1 MPGTLNHP
9 GIRPRRRDRRGAII
23 AGGMATIALAGFLIS
38 LAPSRGVDGAAS
50 PPAAKAAR
58 HPAPGF
64 PAVGEQSGAKPSSE
78 KELAYQAPIDPRTDP
93 AGHVRQARAME
104 VRQRLQQ
111 ARQALKANR
120 MDDAINAAARALQL
134 DPDNVDALTQLG
146 VGLAGTGRFREA
158 YAYLMKAIDL
168 DPAHADAYFGM
179 AVVQEGL
186 GNLEGALGGM
196 RSFLHT
202 TRDPDP
208 NRLEIA
214 QARSAIWEWE
224 AKLGRGPWGPT
235 RGIPPGF
242 KEEDLKRDGRGV
254 AVKMQKGPL
263 VDGAHP
269 EYEIKSGDKQKIFPR

>member
-1 MPGTLNHP
+1 MSGTLNP
-9 GIRPRRRDRRGAII
+9 SGIRPHRRDRRVLII
-23 AGGMATIALAGFLIS
+23 AGGMAAIALAGFLIS

-50 PPAAKAAR
+50 PTAAKPAR
-58 HPAPGF
+58 RPAPDF

-111 ARQALKANR
+111 ARQALKADR
-120 MDDAINAAARALQL
+120 MDDAINAAARALLL
-134 DPDNVDALTQLG
+134 DPLNVDAHTQLG
-146 VGLAGTGRFREA
+146 IGLAGKGQFREA
-158 YAYLMKAIDL
+158 YVYLMKAIDL

-179 AVVQEGL
+179 AIVQEGL

-224 AKLGRGPWGPT
+224 AKLGRGPWGAT

-242 KEEDLKRDGRGV
+242 KEDDLKRDGRGV
-254 AVKMQKGPL
+254 AVKMQKGPPNE
-263 VDGAHP
+263 GGHA
-269 EYEIKSGDKQKIFPR
+269 EYEIKSADKQKIFTR